1 MTESQAGTAAHARA
15 DSYAE
20 PSGWTG
26 WILFAGLMMILMG
39 SFGAIQGLVALF
51 NRGYYAVGPNG
62 LVVSVDYTGWGWFH
76 LILGAI
82 VVLTGFGVM
91 VGNTAARV
99 FGIILAVISALANL
113 LFIAAYP
120 VWSIIVITIDVIIIY
135 ALAVHGRELR
145 S

>member
-1 MTESQAGTAAHARA
+1 MTESQAGPTTHARA

-26 WILFAGLMMILMG
+26 WIFFAGLMMILMG

-51 NRGYYAVGPNG
+51 NKGYYLVGSNG
-62 LVVSVDYTGWGWFH
+62 LVVNVDYTGWGWFH

-99 FGIILAVISALANL
+99 FGIILAVISAIANL

-120 VWSIIVITIDVIIIY
+120 VWSIIVITVDVIIIY

-145 S
+145 A